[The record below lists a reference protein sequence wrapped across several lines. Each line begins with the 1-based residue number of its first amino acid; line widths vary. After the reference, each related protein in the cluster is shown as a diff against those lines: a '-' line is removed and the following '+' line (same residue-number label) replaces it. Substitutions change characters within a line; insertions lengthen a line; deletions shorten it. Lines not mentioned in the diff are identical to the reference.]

1 MIEKISG
8 KPVLKYLIP
17 IFNPTKSDW
26 APLARIIHWLT
37 LLWLFIGLVVLFSAS
52 YPEGGDNLGN
62 GLYYIK
68 RQLIWAYPGLILF
81 NVVSETSLK
90 KLLKITPIVV
100 LILFAAIIATNI
112 WGVTI
117 NGAQRWLGVGAFLIQ
132 PSELIKPFLV
142 LQGAIIFSQ
151 WHKSTIEKRIFW
163 LVIFAL
169 ILGGILMQPNLS
181 NAALCGI
188 TLWLIALMGMI
199 RWRDLGIVA
208 LTGVSLGAIS
218 IQVNDHQYRRIMSFI
233 DPWENI
239 SGDGYQLAQSL
250 IAIGSGGTWGSG
262 LGFSNQKLFYLPIQY
277 TDFIFAVFAEEFGFV
292 GCIALLLLIMSWATV
307 GVLIAIQSQITVNR
321 LIAGGAIIFMVG
333 QSLINIAVATGVFPT
348 TGLTFPLFSYGGNSV
363 LASLFLAALLIRVAR
378 ESNEGTLL
386 EFPQPS
392 QR

>member
-117 NGAQRWLGVGAFLIQ
+117 NGAQRWLGVGTFLIQ

-208 LTGVSLGAIS
+208 LIGISLGVIS
-218 IQVNDHQYRRIMSFI
+218 IQFNQHQLQRVMSFR

-307 GVLIAIQSQITVNR
+307 GVLIAIQSQTTINR

-333 QSLINIAVATGVFPT
+333 QSLINIAVATGAFPT

>member
-1 MIEKISG
+1 
-8 KPVLKYLIP
+8 
-17 IFNPTKSDW
+17 
-26 APLARIIHWLT
+26 
-37 LLWLFIGLVVLFSAS
+37 
-52 YPEGGDNLGN
+52 
-62 GLYYIK
+62 
-68 RQLIWAYPGLILF
+68 
-81 NVVSETSLK
+81 
-90 KLLKITPIVV
+90 
-100 LILFAAIIATNI
+100 
-112 WGVTI
+112 
-117 NGAQRWLGVGAFLIQ
+117 
-132 PSELIKPFLV
+132 
-142 LQGAIIFSQ
+142 
-151 WHKSTIEKRIFW
+151 
-163 LVIFAL
+163 
-169 ILGGILMQPNLS
+169 MQPNLS

-218 IQVNDHQYRRIMSFI
+218 IQFNDHQYRRIMSFI